1 MEDFFN
7 TKTMATNK
15 LTVELL
21 QDIAHLGRKGDIIE
35 MSTSQA
41 RNSLIPKWVVKEV
54 TPERLKK
61 LEQDKKRA
69 QDQARERL
77 EKAFDIQKMLDGQHI
92 EMKLRGKWTKLF
104 GGIDEHAVGAEI
116 SKKFG
121 LKFEKQDI
129 KLPNKTH
136 IKTAGEH
143 LVYLHITRDTLA
155 KVLVRVTV
163 EEK

>member
-1 MEDFFN
+1 
-7 TKTMATNK
+7 MATPK

-21 QDIAHLGRKGDIIE
+21 QDVAHLGRKWDIIE
-35 MSTSQA
+35 MSSSQA

-61 LEQDKKRA
+61 LEQDKKRT

-77 EKAFDIQKMLDGQHI
+77 EKAFDIQKMLEGQVIHFTL
-92 EMKLRGKWTKLF
+92 KGKWTKVF
-104 GGIDEHAVGAEI
+104 GGLDEHAVGTEI

-121 LKFEKQDI
+121 IKFEKQDI

-136 IKTAGEH
+136 IKTAGDH
-143 LVYLHITRDTLA
+143 LVYLHITRDTMA
-155 KVLVRVTV
+155 KVIAKVAV